1 MLVFLLSGSQ
11 FCTMCPMCETAV
23 SYTLP
28 CFLLL
33 FGGRVIMGLAIPP
46 LPEADVKVDIALR
59 HCVIGTKIDN

>member
-1 MLVFLLSGSQ
+1 
-11 FCTMCPMCETAV
+11 MCPMCETAV